1 MNPSPF
7 LKKPARLLLL
17 AAWPLLSALP
27 TRAAVSINF
36 DNLSAEPATT
46 TYAQLSVAN
55 GNSPTISGVS
65 FNSPDFYVVGDLYV
79 ESFQNT
85 GGSRPFI
92 QPESGHYGIFN
103 AFGNNALKLVTTQT
117 LTSIAFARADLGA
130 GADANGPTSVTV
142 KALDGVNVLGSATLN
157 LTDGTMRLL
166 DTSAFTSLSGI
177 TGYQIDRVAGTGPY
191 GGGLWV
197 ADDLTFGG
205 AAAVPEPMATS
216 VATACLLLGA
226 AFWRRHARR
235 LQDTAHRGVGIR
247 QRPGGRHGQA

>member
-1 MNPSPF
+1 MDLPLKLMDPSN
-7 LKKPARLLLL
+7 LRKNPARLLLL

-27 TRAAVSINF
+27 TRAAVFISF
-36 DNLSAEPATT
+36 DNLTAEPART

-65 FNSPDFYVVGDLYV
+65 FTSIDFYVVGDLYI
-79 ESFQNT
+79 ESFANT
-85 GGSRPFI
+85 GSRPFI

-103 AFGNNALKLVTTQT
+103 AFGNNALLLATTQT
-117 LTSIAFARADLGA
+117 LTSIAFARADFGA
-130 GADANGPTSVTV
+130 GANASGPTSVTV
-142 KALDGVNVLGSATLN
+142 KALNGVNVLGSATLT

-177 TGYQIDRVAGTGPY
+177 TGYQIDRVAGVGNY

-205 AAAVPEPMATS
+205 AVAVPEPMATS
-216 VATACLLLGA
+216 IATACLLLGTA
-226 AFWRRHARR
+226 IWRRHARR
-235 LQDTAHRGVGIR
+235 L
-247 QRPGGRHGQA
+247 